1 MYSLSIVTL
10 GTPRYVIYIAESIDQ
25 HDVRVSSLVHHVADR
40 IEEQFEYKFCM
51 SWQMN
56 DSYYEIT
63 AHIDASNYEYQS
75 TFSWCKNIRD
85 AVNIPNLE
93 IDHNNIVDDQT
104 HQQKGIEREYVR
116 YVMCIFGP
124 LSAKQTP
131 SDTQNNHENVNKR
144 QYLGCILNDI
154 AGARLDDCRIEGK
167 QVKSRNE
174 IPIDKRKQSE
184 EHWDRQQ
191 HILPHEIMARLHCI
205 VIVISEDI
213 QEREI
218 RRVDPSSTLNHQL
231 LVTFHGICVGYSVRY
246 VLQIESPILLAV
258 YT

>member
-85 AVNIPNLE
+85 V
-93 IDHNNIVDDQT
+93 
-104 HQQKGIEREYVR
+104 REYLCFPTVVADQDPKVR
-116 YVMCIFGP
+116 ETGLQFM
-124 LSAKQTP
+124 
-131 SDTQNNHENVNKR
+131 
-144 QYLGCILNDI
+144 
-154 AGARLDDCRIEGK
+154 
-167 QVKSRNE
+167 
-174 IPIDKRKQSE
+174 SE
-184 EHWDRQQ
+184 KD
-191 HILPHEIMARLHCI
+191 
-205 VIVISEDI
+205 
-213 QEREI
+213 
-218 RRVDPSSTLNHQL
+218 
-231 LVTFHGICVGYSVRY
+231 
-246 VLQIESPILLAV
+246 
-258 YT
+258 